1 LLDLV
6 RPFSTRACFAA
17 AVALPLAA
25 TTASAQLYVPR
36 AVKEAYAKGTRTVS
50 GRPGASYWQ
59 NHARYSITVDAAP
72 AQRTVRG
79 TEQITYVNNSPDTL
93 KSLNFKLFIN
103 IHKPGAP
110 RAGGA
115 SEEYL
120 TPGTQIDAFAV
131 NGQPTR
137 WPGNANTFT
146 NQQVRLPSPLM
157 PHDSVRL
164 SFDWHY
170 QASVEAGREGMLDST
185 TLFLAYFYPRV
196 AVYDD
201 YEGWDTM
208 PFNDRQEFYS
218 DFNDYDVTVR
228 VPANYVV
235 WGTGTLTN
243 PAAVLQ
249 PEPLQRYQ
257 RSLTSDEVVRVASG
271 AEIAAGRVTAAAPTN
286 EWHFRASNIPDVT
299 FAIGNHYDWDA
310 TSVLV
315 DDAAHRRASVQS
327 AYNDTAA
334 DFHYMAS
341 WGRLALDYFSHQW
354 PGVPYPYEKSTIVQ
368 GSADMEYPMMVND
381 GSNQDTT
388 FSRFVAEHEIAH
400 TYFPFYM
407 GINETRYAFMDEGWA
422 TTLEYL
428 INQRNL
434 GPEKAAGFFKEFRVD
449 RWIQDPSPVQDLPI
463 VTPAD
468 VLGGSAYGNNAY
480 GKAALGY
487 LAVKDMLGDAA
498 FKRALHAYMSRW
510 NGKHPL
516 PWDFFNTFNDV
527 SGRNLD
533 WFWSNWYF
541 TNNYIDL
548 AVRGATKTAAGYS
561 VHIDNVGGM
570 VAPFDLRLRYR
581 DGTTET
587 VHQTSLVWERNQKQA
602 TISVPTGKV
611 LASIQADGGI
621 WEDATP
627 ADNTWQAR

>member
-1 LLDLV
+1 
-6 RPFSTRACFAA
+6 
-17 AVALPLAA
+17 
-25 TTASAQLYVPR
+25 
-36 AVKEAYAKGTRTVS
+36 VKEAYAKGTRTAS

-59 NHARYSITVDAAP
+59 NHARYSITVDASP
-72 AQRTVRG
+72 AQRAVRG
-79 TEQITYVNNSPDTL
+79 TERITYVNNSPDTL

-115 SEEYL
+115 GEDYL
-120 TPGTQIDAFAV
+120 TPGTQIDAFTV

-146 NQQVRLPSPLM
+146 NQQVRLAAPLM

-208 PFNDRQEFYS
+208 LFNDRQEFYS

-243 PAAVLQ
+243 AAAVLQ

-334 DFHYMAS
+334 DFHYMAN

-381 GSNQDTT
+381 GSNEDTT

-434 GPEKAAGFFKEFRVD
+434 GLEKAAGFFREFRVD

-541 TNNYIDL
+541 SNNYIDL

-561 VHIDNVGGM
+561 VRIDNVGGM

-602 TISVPTGKV
+602 TISVPTGKT
-611 LASIQADGGI
+611 LASVQADGGI